1 MRVSYSAAVAAIIA
15 VSFSMAA
22 STMARGPKGY
32 GPGNNPGLSKM
43 SKNGLQHSQFGRDTA
58 TSHMKTTN
66 HIPPG
71 HHYGWQK
78 GTHNPHA
85 SPTP

>member
-1 MRVSYSAAVAAIIA
+1 MRLSYSTALAAIIA
-15 VSFSMAA
+15 VSFSLAA
-22 STMARGPKGY
+22 STMAKGPKGY

-43 SKNGLQHSQFGRDTA
+43 SKNGLQHSQKGRDNA
-58 TSHMKTTN
+58 VSHIEAKGT
-66 HIPPG
+66 PPG

-78 GTHNPHA
+78 GRHNPHA

>member
-1 MRVSYSAAVAAIIA
+1 MRTSYSTALAAIIT
-15 VSFSMAA
+15 VSFALAA
-22 STMARGPKGY
+22 STMARGPKEY

-43 SKNGLQHSQFGRDTA
+43 SQKGLQHSQFGRNTA
-58 TSHMKTTN
+58 VSHIKAHST
-66 HIPPG
+66 PPG

-78 GTHNPHA
+78 GRHNPHA

>member
-1 MRVSYSAAVAAIIA
+1 MRAHYSTALAAIVA
-15 VSFSMAA
+15 VSFSLAA

-43 SKNGLQHSQFGRDTA
+43 SKSGLQHSQFGRNNA
-58 TSHMKTTN
+58 VSHINANGT
-66 HIPPG
+66 PPG

-78 GTHNPHA
+78 GKHNPHA

>member
-1 MRVSYSAAVAAIIA
+1 MRANYFTALVMVI
-15 VSFSMAA
+15 SFSLAA
-22 STMARGPKGY
+22 NTMARGPKGY
-32 GPGNNPGLSKM
+32 GPGNNPGLAKRSQT
-43 SKNGLQHSQFGRDTA
+43 GLQRSEFGRSNA
-58 TSHMKTTN
+58 VSHIKTN